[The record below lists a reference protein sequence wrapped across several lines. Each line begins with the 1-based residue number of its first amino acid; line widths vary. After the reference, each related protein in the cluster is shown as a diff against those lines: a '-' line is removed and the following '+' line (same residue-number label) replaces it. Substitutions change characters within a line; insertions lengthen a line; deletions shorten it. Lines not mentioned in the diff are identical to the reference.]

1 MADSYIQVAADS
13 TGKKLQ
19 TFKNTI
25 GLDEVHAEAVSLTDT
40 AGVAITTLPVSL
52 ASVPSHAVTNAGTF
66 ATQTT
71 KIAGAANM
79 ANGQVTSSTSAAT
92 LVPARA
98 TRRSVTIRNTDSSIS
113 VYVGIATVTS
123 VNGML
128 LKAGESISLDFTG
141 LVQVIS
147 ASGSPVV
154 AYVETYD

>member
-1 MADSYIQVAADS
+1 MVNRYRAPESRSCPVISSAVYSELIVVAVPPARRIPW
-13 TGKKLQ
+13 
-19 TFKNTI
+19 NT
-25 GLDEVHAEAVSLTDT
+25 
-40 AGVAITTLPVSL
+40 
-52 ASVPSHAVTNAGTF
+52 VTNAGTF
-66 ATQTT
+66 SVQAT
-71 KIAGAANM
+71 KITAAGNM
-79 ANGQVTSSTSAAT
+79 ANGQVTTSTSAGT
-92 LVPARA
+92 LVASRA